1 MKRRPLRAVAKV
13 KDGSVAVYLDGV
25 IDSSGYG
32 DSCDAM
38 MREQLARAAGA
49 PITLYVNC
57 DGGKVTEGIAIYN
70 TLRAYK
76 GRKVCII
83 TGIAA
88 SMGSVIPMAC
98 DEIRMAKG
106 SFMMIH
112 NPLVPATGG
121 NADDLRKT
129 ADDLERMQGELL
141 DIYQARTGIERAKLQ
156 NYLDAETYFTAEEA
170 LAAGLI
176 DAIEGE
182 LEASVSLEA
191 VARLNPEKTP
201 AALLALAKGKKQMAV
216 KKNSAKA
223 KELEAKIAAQT
234 AELEAL
240 RAEGGD
246 DEEEETEDEE
256 EDPPAEDSEED
267 PHNEEDDDEKKS
279 LLALTGTKSLS
290 AAVGAVAALVARGAQ
305 GAATAR
311 ADLVA
316 LAIKSGKMPP
326 ALKSW
331 AMKCNEKTF
340 AEFIKGLGGAKALT
354 LGRKHTPPAVGDD
367 EEEAEPSATPRAG
380 GLSGAETAV
389 AKAFGFDAKKM
400 ISLRSKPVR
409 RGLATSA
416 EGGK

>member
-38 MREQLARAAGA
+38 MREQLARANGA

-141 DIYQARTGIERAKLQ
+141 DIYQSRTGIERAKLQ
-156 NYLDAETYFTAEEA
+156 KYLDAETYFTAEEA

-240 RAEGGD
+240 RAEGGEEEEEEE
-246 DEEEETEDEE
+246 DEEEEE
-256 EDPPAEDSEED
+256 PAEDSEEE

-305 GAATAR
+305 GAVTAR
-311 ADLVA
+311 ADLVT

-340 AEFIKGLGGAKALT
+340 AEFIKGLGGAKALA
-354 LGRKHTPPAVGDD
+354 LGRKHTPPAGGEDD
-367 EEEAEPSATPRAG
+367 EEAETAAVPRSG
-380 GLSGAETAV
+380 GLSSAESAV
-389 AKAFGFDAKKM
+389 GRAFSFDAKKM
-400 ISLRSKPVR
+400 ISLRNKPVR